1 MNNFKSYKGSGQ
13 GQSKSKKPKYLKPY
27 GKNEFRSVAQQ
38 SITHMEL
45 FTKENYEEMSII
57 NIPTELDR
65 SVQLSF
71 LSWSDS
77 PPKADVIKHTITRE
91 NDNDEYF
98 NALQILKNL
107 IDPRD
112 EDLASHV
119 NITLPLLKTKNE
131 LGIPNMELALISF
144 LRNNIDFIGTTKK
157 KTEFTKQ

>member
-27 GKNEFRSVAQQ
+27 GKDEFRSMAVQP
-38 SITHMEL
+38 ITHMEL
-45 FTKENYEEMSII
+45 FTKENYQEMSII

-77 PPKADVIKHTITRE
+77 PTVVKHTITQE
-91 NDNDEYF
+91 NDDDQYF
-98 NALQILKNL
+98 NALQKLKKF
-107 IDPRD
+107 IDPTD
-112 EDLASHV
+112 EDLASHSGISLDV
-119 NITLPLLKTKNE
+119 LKTKNE

-144 LRNNIDFIGTTKK
+144 LRNTIDFIGTTKK
-157 KTEFTKQ
+157 KQSLQNSE